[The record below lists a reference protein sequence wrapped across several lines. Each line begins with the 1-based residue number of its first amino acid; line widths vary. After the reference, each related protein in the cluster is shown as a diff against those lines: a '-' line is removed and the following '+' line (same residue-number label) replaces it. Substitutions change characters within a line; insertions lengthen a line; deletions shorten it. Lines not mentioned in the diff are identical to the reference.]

1 MSEFLRVAEILLNKY
16 RQPMSAKQLVE
27 AAIEDQL
34 FSDKRAGLT
43 PHQTMKAK
51 LSVHIRRR
59 GKESIFVRTRP
70 GRFFLRSLLD
80 DPSKAYEARPLRALP
95 ASESVLVFPSIW
107 LDGHGRFQGITQ
119 KWKPLLRKL
128 FRSSVCT
135 HMSRMD
141 AEQNES
147 FKQVLT
153 YVLVTRSS
161 QILAFKRGT
170 YNRVEDYLRGSHCVG
185 FGGHVS
191 ELDRTLYNMKTDL
204 GLADNAK
211 RELFEELDLPKGD
224 KERVAQGTG
233 LEIVGLLNDDSS
245 ITGRKHFAILFR
257 YHASE
262 DREWDSPRR
271 GEKSVTQLRWLDLKS
286 LNVQLREFEYWS
298 QLCLTEFFPS
308 SVRAQPSFLIRRK
321 ARLRPPHLLCV
332 VGTLGSGK
340 SVATGLLTKEFG
352 YTEVNS
358 GRVLA
363 DILGIPPVPETPRDV
378 FQAKAWAFIQR
389 SSGPARLARAI
400 WRRVEIESKDK
411 LLIDG
416 IRQRATLGELKKLA
430 GDRSV
435 ALLYVHTPPTVA
447 YKFFKGR
454 SKKSLSIY
462 DFLKVSDSPVEA
474 EVRSMIR
481 GADAVLYN
489 WSGEPLYKDAVRE
502 LMHEILDDAGN
513 LK

>member
-1 MSEFLRVAEILLNKY
+1 
-16 RQPMSAKQLVE
+16 
-27 AAIEDQL
+27 
-34 FSDKRAGLT
+34 
-43 PHQTMKAK
+43 
-51 LSVHIRRR
+51 
-59 GKESIFVRTRP
+59 
-70 GRFFLRSLLD
+70 
-80 DPSKAYEARPLRALP
+80 
-95 ASESVLVFPSIW
+95 
-107 LDGHGRFQGITQ
+107 
-119 KWKPLLRKL
+119 
-128 FRSSVCT
+128 
-135 HMSRMD
+135 
-141 AEQNES
+141 
-147 FKQVLT
+147 
-153 YVLVTRSS
+153 
-161 QILAFKRGT
+161 
-170 YNRVEDYLRGSHCVG
+170 
-185 FGGHVS
+185 
-191 ELDRTLYNMKTDL
+191 
-204 GLADNAK
+204 
-211 RELFEELDLPKGD
+211 
-224 KERVAQGTG
+224 
-233 LEIVGLLNDDSS
+233 
-245 ITGRKHFAILFR
+245 
-257 YHASE
+257 
-262 DREWDSPRR
+262 
-271 GEKSVTQLRWLDLKS
+271 
-286 LNVQLREFEYWS
+286 
-298 QLCLTEFFPS
+298 
-308 SVRAQPSFLIRRK
+308 
-321 ARLRPPHLLCV
+321 
-332 VGTLGSGK
+332 LGSGK
-340 SVATGLLTKEFG
+340 SVATGLLRKEFG

-416 IRQRATLGELKKLA
+416 IRQRTTLGELKKLA

-435 ALLYVHTPPTVA
+435 ALLYVYTPPTVA